1 MQYND
6 AQIMNV
12 SQKPDDQIWDSL
24 IFLINDNQAKQVIL
38 MSTI

>member
-24 IFLINDNQAKQVIL
+24 ICLINDNQAKQVIL